1 MSKFNVVIFKLPAL
15 YEILNEFKSDLN
27 FNLYNVENNNSEF
40 KKFMDENPQSLL
52 ISSEA
57 SNNFKNH
64 ILYKKKIKIKN
75 LLELINISFSK
86 SSYSLK
92 SNINVGKYII
102 DTNSRNLTKNGLS
115 LKLTEREV
123 NILIYLNEST
133 GEKNILELQ
142 KNVWNYSK
150 DLETH
155 TVETHI
161 YRLRKKIFDKFE
173 DSQFILNNKNGYSLK
188 K

>member
-75 LLELINISFSK
+75 LLELINISF
-86 SSYSLK
+86 
-92 SNINVGKYII
+92 
-102 DTNSRNLTKNGLS
+102 
-115 LKLTEREV
+115 
-123 NILIYLNEST
+123 
-133 GEKNILELQ
+133 
-142 KNVWNYSK
+142 
-150 DLETH
+150 
-155 TVETHI
+155 
-161 YRLRKKIFDKFE
+161 
-173 DSQFILNNKNGYSLK
+173 
-188 K
+188 